1 MENKVNEGDVY
12 ATDDGEFLVMAAE
25 GFMQITKHGVY
36 VYTANIDSAYLH
48 SVRATP
54 IGNLKEA
61 LCQLSL

>member
-12 ATDDGEFLVMAAE
+12 ATDDGEFLIVAAE
-25 GFMQITKHGVY
+25 GCMQVSKHGVY
-36 VYTANIDSAYLH
+36 IHQYPVDSAYLH
-48 SVRATP
+48 SVRAVP